1 MVIERSAVPQLVV
14 TLGHH
19 RTITVTNILWAV
31 FPVEGRLNLISRRK
45 GVAMPAPYEYKP
57 LTLLMFKS
65 VPGAVKAL
73 LVWFTTVLA

>member
-1 MVIERSAVPQLVV
+1 MVV

-31 FPVEGRLNLISRRK
+31 FPVEGRLNLISRRN
-45 GVAMPAPYEYKP
+45 GVVVPPPYEYKP

-65 VPGAVKAL
+65 VPGVVKAL
-73 LVWFTTVLA
+73 LIWFTAVVA